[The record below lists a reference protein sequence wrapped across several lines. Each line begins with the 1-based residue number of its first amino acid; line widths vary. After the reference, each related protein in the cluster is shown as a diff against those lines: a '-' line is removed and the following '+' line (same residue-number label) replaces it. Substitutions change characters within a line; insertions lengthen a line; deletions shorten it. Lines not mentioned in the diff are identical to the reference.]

1 MKNVFFI
8 DGKVGTELLTWLLT
22 NHLEDVALVVYV
34 EGNLEVEEICS
45 KYHVACASSAM
56 LESDVKRRFDF
67 GFTLWWP
74 NILSSEILKM
84 VENDFFNIHP
94 SLLPAQRGKGTSF
107 WNLVENSSFGVT
119 IHKIG
124 MQIDK
129 GEIVAQVEIP
139 KSWEDTGGSLALKAQ
154 GALANLFKRWYPHVG
169 KKLLLEKDCQNAET
183 FHQLK
188 DISDRSSLNL
198 DETVR
203 VRDLLNLLRAKVH
216 ADYPGCTFTEEGKT
230 YEIQIQ
236 IREVSH
242 GQA

>member
-34 EGNLEVEEICS
+34 EGNFEAEEICS
-45 KYHVACASSAM
+45 KHHVEHVSSAM
-56 LESDVKRRFDF
+56 LEFHVKHRFDF

-84 VENDFFNIHP
+84 VEIDFYNLHP

-124 MQIDK
+124 RQIDK

-139 KSWEDTGGSLALKAQ
+139 KTWEDTGGSLALKAQ
-154 GALANLFKRWYPHVG
+154 SALTNLFKGWYPHVG
-169 KKLLLEKDCQNAET
+169 MKLPLEKNCQIPET

-188 DISDRSSLNL
+188 EIFDRSSLDL
-198 DETVR
+198 DQIVR

-236 IREVSH
+236 IREVTH